1 MSSARSLCHRV
12 RRYPRGLD
20 DDCGRGWRRRPA
32 TVARRRSPSLL
43 PSSILK
49 QNLYSIRAEMMRKE
63 SPWLG
68 LRIVYLSLGNG
79 RRIKANQASFFS
91 FFSYV
96 GLFSYYTAQRKFIA
110 IQEFLFP
117 ARCERF
123 PFLAPSWLAL
133 SSVSCRPAISLSW
146 STVSPIGHKRERKKK
161 LGEGIFMTIAF
172 GDTLHLCSF
181 SNLTCFEAAAILSLT
196 FFCSSFKVLDRF
208 SWSAF

>member
-1 MSSARSLCHRV
+1 
-12 RRYPRGLD
+12 
-20 DDCGRGWRRRPA
+20 
-32 TVARRRSPSLL
+32 
-43 PSSILK
+43 
-49 QNLYSIRAEMMRKE
+49 MMRKE

-79 RRIKANQASFFS
+79 RRIKANQASFFFLLS
-91 FFSYV
+91 FLMLAF
-96 GLFSYYTAQRKFIA
+96 FSYYTAQRKFIA

-181 SNLTCFEAAAILSLT
+181 FLILPALKLLPYSL
-196 FFCSSFKVLDRF
+196 
-208 SWSAF
+208 

>member
-1 MSSARSLCHRV
+1 MVWPDAASFSSSSVGDALPCVLYERRCGGSCIGGSTVSSARSLCHRV

-79 RRIKANQASFFS
+79 RRIKANQASFFFLS
-91 FFSYV
+91 FLILAFSV
-96 GLFSYYTAQRKFIA
+96 ITQ
-110 IQEFLFP
+110 
-117 ARCERF
+117 
-123 PFLAPSWLAL
+123 
-133 SSVSCRPAISLSW
+133 
-146 STVSPIGHKRERKKK
+146 HRE
-161 LGEGIFMTIAF
+161 
-172 GDTLHLCSF
+172 
-181 SNLTCFEAAAILSLT
+181 NLLQYKS
-196 FFCSSFKVLDRF
+196 FCSRLDVNGSHFWLRLGLL
-208 SWSAF
+208 

>member
-1 MSSARSLCHRV
+1 MWRRRRRLHAVVRGSCIGGSTVSSARSLCHRV
-12 RRYPRGLD
+12 RRHPRGLD

-79 RRIKANQASFFS
+79 RRIKANEASFFFS

-96 GLFSYYTAQRKFIA
+96 GLFQLLHSTEKIYCNTRV
-110 IQEFLFP
+110 
-117 ARCERF
+117 
-123 PFLAPSWLAL
+123 
-133 SSVSCRPAISLSW
+133 SVPGS
-146 STVSPIGHKRERKKK
+146 
-161 LGEGIFMTIAF
+161 M
-172 GDTLHLCSF
+172 
-181 SNLTCFEAAAILSLT
+181 
-196 FFCSSFKVLDRF
+196 
-208 SWSAF
+208 

>member
-1 MSSARSLCHRV
+1 MYFVQQTLAALTSEVALTYRNKTWFGLTPPASLPPLSATLCRVYYTNVGVAAPPPGRRRAVVRGGSCIGGSTVSSARSLCHRV

-79 RRIKANQASFFS
+79 RRIKANQASFF
-91 FFSYV
+91 F
-96 GLFSYYTAQRKFIA
+96 
-110 IQEFLFP
+110 FLFL
-117 ARCERF
+117 CW
-123 PFLAPSWLAL
+123 PFQLLHSTEKIYCNTRV
-133 SSVSCRPAISLSW
+133 SVPGS
-146 STVSPIGHKRERKKK
+146 
-161 LGEGIFMTIAF
+161 M
-172 GDTLHLCSF
+172 
-181 SNLTCFEAAAILSLT
+181 
-196 FFCSSFKVLDRF
+196 
-208 SWSAF
+208 